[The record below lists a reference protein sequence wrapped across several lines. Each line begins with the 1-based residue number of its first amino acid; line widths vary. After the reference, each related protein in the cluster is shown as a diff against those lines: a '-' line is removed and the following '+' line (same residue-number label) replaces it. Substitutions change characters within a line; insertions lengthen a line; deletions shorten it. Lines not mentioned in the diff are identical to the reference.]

1 MNSDP
6 VLDIAHVSTQGA
18 ADLLLRRIVAVRG
31 TPLLPIVVLAV
42 INSGAWTVS
51 CTSSRVLASAP
62 SCMPTA
68 AARGLA
74 CAALRLKRQAIGFTS
89 QTLAARCAAAFA
101 RSIAHALCSFFKLE
115 KCHSESCYTQLD
127 ICYDAVNWTM
137 FEKVKMS
144 IDSLRLQLN
153 AYKREDCVCHDVDAR
168 GDEEGAAC
176 SSLSS
181 TFCKRLHPRSP
192 STL

>member
-18 ADLLLRRIVAVRG
+18 ADLLLRPIVAVRG

-42 INSGAWTVS
+42 INSGAWTAS
-51 CTSSRVLASAP
+51 CASSRVLASAP
-62 SCMPTA
+62 SCMPT
-68 AARGLA
+68 
-74 CAALRLKRQAIGFTS
+74 T
-89 QTLAARCAAAFA
+89 AARCAAAFA
-101 RSIAHALCSFFKLE
+101 RSIAHALCSFCKLE

-153 AYKREDCVCHDVDAR
+153 AYKREDCVCHDVDA
-168 GDEEGAAC
+168 
-176 SSLSS
+176 
-181 TFCKRLHPRSP
+181 
-192 STL
+192 